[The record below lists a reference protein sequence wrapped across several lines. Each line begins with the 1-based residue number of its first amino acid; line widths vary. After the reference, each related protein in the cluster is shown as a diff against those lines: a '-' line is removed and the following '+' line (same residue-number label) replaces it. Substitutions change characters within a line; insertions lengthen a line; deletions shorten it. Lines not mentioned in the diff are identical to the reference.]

1 MAVQPPAQGGLGAM
15 APPKPQAQAP
25 NPAQD
30 AARISQMEQEQTNSP
45 QDMMDQAIQKQREA
59 RDALEKQMKILRE
72 SADIRI
78 NMPFDTSLMAAAAGF
93 LKPTKTGSFGESAG
107 YAAEAYAADAD
118 KALLRKQQAAKQQLE
133 FAQAEQAMG
142 TKNLQFEHLLKLAGV
157 NPANATTLVAPSSTT
172 PLPQGPAGGAP
183 TASGPASGPAPQA
196 APAQTYGQTGAPNE
210 MPPISDRDITTAY
223 SISKE
228 HGDTIAAIAK
238 SQREDLIVNEGNV
251 FSRSQ
256 RRFLN
261 VTPPNQKPQKY
272 DYAKAG
278 GRETTPDVYAEYRQ
292 ILKTGT
298 EKDLW
303 DFYRREKWVAGEFP
317 GSQASASA
325 PAANLA
331 QSAGAGTTGEAK
343 PGKPSTDNPFG
354 LPTKF
359 ESEEDK
365 KIRERAEAIED
376 AATKESRTAIE
387 KQRATT
393 GEERA
398 SSLINR
404 GEIAPTIRALAKDMN
419 SLATSNPRV
428 FDLLQR
434 PEISDRFAKFLKEGL
449 QVGQFGSFSIPV
461 EILAQNKYNDITE
474 KDLQALQMYSQ
485 ASARLVTELR
495 KQSRVPGEGA
505 TSESEGKL
513 YATVEALPSDSSR
526 VIRLKSEL
534 LELRTDFDE
543 KAAQLW
549 VNWRDDHPGKSFD
562 NFRLHSPEFKA
573 LRSSFDKALDERRK
587 ANSELLSNKP
597 KEETKP
603 TVQRPAAPTATPA
616 AGKSNERVIGGT
628 VWERKPDGSW
638 SNTGRKP

>member
-59 RDALEKQMKILRE
+59 RDALERQMKILRE
-72 SADIRI
+72 SVDVRM
-78 NMPFDTSLMAAAAGF
+78 NLPFDTSLMAAAAGF

-142 TKNLQFEHLLKLAGV
+142 TKNLQFEHLLKMAGV

-183 TASGPASGPAPQA
+183 TVFGPASGPAPQA

-210 MPPISDRDITTAY
+210 MPTISDRDITTAY

-256 RRFLN
+256 RKFLD

-376 AATKESRTAIE
+376 AAQKASREALERLRAEGSE
-387 KQRATT
+387 KR
-393 GEERA
+393 G
-398 SSLINR
+398 SNLIDL
-404 GEIAPTIRALAKDMN
+404 GVSAPTVRSLSKDMGSLAK
-419 SLATSNPRV
+419 SNPRI
-428 FDLLQR
+428 FDLLQS
-434 PEISDRFAKFLKEGL
+434 PEIYDRVIKFGEEGL
-449 QVGQFGSFSIPV
+449 RFGQFGSFSIPAT
-461 EILAQNKYNDITE
+461 ILAQNKYLGITQG
-474 KDLQALQMYSQ
+474 DLDALQMFAQ
-485 ASARLVTELR
+485 ANAKLTVELR

-505 TSESEGKL
+505 TSENEGKL
-513 YATVEALPSDSSR
+513 YATVESLPSNSSR
-526 VIRLKSEL
+526 VIRLKNDL
-534 LELRTDFDE
+534 LELRSDFDE
-543 KAAQLW
+543 RAATLW
-549 VNWRDDHPGKSFD
+549 VEYRTKNPGKSFD
-562 NFRLHSPEFKA
+562 SFRLQSQEFKD
-573 LRSSFDKALDERRK
+573 LRSAYDKAIDVRRK
-587 ANSELLSNKP
+587 ITAEILGDKP
-597 KEETKP
+597 KEVAKP
-603 TVQRPAAPTATPA
+603 AAPQSAAPTA
-616 AGKSNERVIGGT
+616 AGNKPNERVISGT

>member
-1 MAVQPPAQGGLGAM
+1 M

-59 RDALEKQMKILRE
+59 RDALERQMKILRE
-72 SADIRI
+72 SADVRM

-118 KALLRKQQAAKQQLE
+118 KVLLRKQQAAKQQLE
-133 FAQAEQAMG
+133 LLQAEQAMG
-142 TKNLQFEHLLKLAGV
+142 SQNLEFEHMLKIAGV
-157 NPANATTLVAPSSTT
+157 DPSKATRLAAPTAPAQA
-172 PLPQGPAGGAP
+172 PAGGAP
-183 TASGPASGPAPQA
+183 AAPGTAPGA

-223 SISKE
+223 AISKK
-228 HGDTIAAIAK
+228 HGDEIAAIAK
-238 SQREDLIVNEGNV
+238 AQREDLIVNEGNV

-256 RRFLN
+256 RRFLD

-359 ESEEDK
+359 ESEENK

-376 AATKESRTAIE
+376 AAQKASREALERLRAEGGE
-387 KQRATT
+387 K
-393 GEERA
+393 RA
-398 SSLINR
+398 SNLIDL
-404 GEIAPTIRALAKDMN
+404 GVSAPNIRYLSKDMSSLAK
-419 SLATSNPRV
+419 SNPRI
-428 FDLLQR
+428 FDLLQS
-434 PEISDRFAKFLKEGL
+434 PDIFDRVVKFGEEGL
-449 QVGQFGSFSIPV
+449 KAGQFGSFSIPATV
-461 EILAQNKYNDITE
+461 LAQNKYLGITQG
-474 KDLQALQMYSQ
+474 DLDALQMFAQ
-485 ASARLVTELR
+485 ANAKLTVELR

-505 TSESEGKL
+505 TSENEGKL
-513 YATVEALPSDSSR
+513 YATVESLPSNSSR
-526 VIRLKSEL
+526 VIRLKNDL
-534 LELRTDFDE
+534 LELRSDFDE
-543 KAAQLW
+543 QAAKLW
-549 VNWRDDHPGKSFD
+549 VAYRDQNPGKSFD
-562 NFRLHSPEFKA
+562 SFRLHSDDFKN
-573 LRSSFDKALDERRK
+573 LRSAYDKALDVRRK
-587 ANSELLSNKP
+587 VTAEILGDKP
-597 KEETKP
+597 KEVAKP
-603 TVQRPAAPTATPA
+603 AAPQSAAPTA
-616 AGKSNERVIGGT
+616 AGNKPNERVISGT

-638 SNTGRKP
+638 NNTGRKP